1 MFRLKKWYLKQKGY
15 FCRVGEKWDN
25 SNLSHENIHSYVDR
39 VLEYETETRRNGQPT
54 EEYILASSGEKIN
67 EDLRSGTNDHKEI
80 LEVFDKYKVKEDIT
94 TYRTVSPRIYK
105 LMEKNAKNLNGV
117 DLFELGILHT
127 SLIKGYESR
136 EEGYKLRVKV
146 KKGTP
151 AFYVGNLTGEESHYY
166 EVIVVNNLKLKIISI
181 EDYYINCEV
190 V

>member
-1 MFRLKKWYLKQKGY
+1 
-15 FCRVGEKWDN
+15 
-25 SNLSHENIHSYVDR
+25 YVDR

-127 SLIKGYESR
+127 SL
-136 EEGYKLRVKV
+136 
-146 KKGTP
+146 
-151 AFYVGNLTGEESHYY
+151 
-166 EVIVVNNLKLKIISI
+166 
-181 EDYYINCEV
+181 
-190 V
+190 